1 MIKDL
6 FRGKCK
12 ETGEW
17 QYGDKVTEING
28 STIKTFIHNRISPI
42 KFNGDSLTSGLVLYD
57 VVPETVGQY
66 TGLKDRHGKEGYR
79 KDLWLFHGVVYTI
92 ELDED
97 DAMFYLKH
105 PSIKATPDDQMAM
118 RNLKYGEIIGNH
130 FDNPDLLGEVRE

>member
-42 KFNGDSLTSGLVLYD
+42 NFNGDSLTSGLVLYE

-66 TGLKDRHGKEGYR
+66 INKKDAAGKEIYEGDYEVDRLGVHFIAKYEDGELGMVVWEPGYEAYF
-79 KDLWLFHGVVYTI
+79 DDCVSWDDFTI
-92 ELDED
+92 C
-97 DAMFYLKH
+97 
-105 PSIKATPDDQMAM
+105 
-118 RNLKYGEIIGNH
+118 GNR
-130 FDNPDLLGEVRE
+130 FDNPDLKVVSA